1 MATGRI
7 RSILDLPLNSLVPLT
22 LVPLACHLAPMHTA
36 DEVAELAM
44 AMAKIP
50 DGTPSRAQR
59 IWKDLTFAARC
70 TAERVE
76 RMLMQLSTHGKNFV
90 AFAQA
95 GVIHAHGD
103 TIILVPSV
111 DSCVACG
118 HSILTDARRGHRPR
132 KMGEPNHPTVYC
144 ERGVLHGELYI
155 KTCASC
161 GAAHTLTYAEGGT
174 RIEAGK
180 VLPYA
185 DATIR
190 RWYQS
195 TRCTIFETS
204 LLRRVE
210 TQALHSHTGW
220 ETFGEEYR
228 DLTGCD
234 NLTDRFR
241 KTLAHAWLSWSLLR
255 WRDELDLPSIPM
267 KLTSDEGLDETLLE
281 AVNGEGA
288 ADAAYAAASV
298 TPTSDGAAAG
308 VLAAASDTSS
318 SLLYRFIDKW
328 GRRHAQHCRRPLP
341 GQTWCMCYIIDGGL
355 PPSHDGTPSCHT
367 VKPTFTLRWDHCTA
381 HVRMVTLTQAT

>member
-161 GAAHTLTYAEGGT
+161 GAAHTLTYAEG
-174 RIEAGK
+174 
-180 VLPYA
+180 
-185 DATIR
+185 
-190 RWYQS
+190 
-195 TRCTIFETS
+195 
-204 LLRRVE
+204 
-210 TQALHSHTGW
+210 
-220 ETFGEEYR
+220 EYR